1 MNLKDKNIKLY
12 QFATSSY
19 TSKFIPIS
27 SISETKANTSY
38 TRNSFHSMNMPMK
51 KYNSKKKRFFSITYL
66 KISSINTAS
75 LHTDD
80 NANYQNFLNL
90 SFDKGRIKTL
100 VSWFLKT
107 YGQKKTIQL
116 VENLKNIGFEY
127 ATKAGISLGIED
139 LKISPNKAVLIAEAE
154 KQTYE
159 VITQYKRAQITGV
172 ERFQR
177 LIDTWHRTSENLK
190 QEVINY
196 FEMTDLLNPVYMMA
210 FSGARG
216 NISQVRQLVG
226 MRGLMADPKG
236 QILDFPIRSNFREG
250 LTLTEYLISS
260 YGARKGIV
268 DTALRTANAGY
279 LTRRLV
285 DVAQHVIV
293 SHYDCGTNKGILI
306 SDMKEGT
313 KVIYSLQNR
322 LIGRVL
328 AQDIY
333 SSTIK
338 IASRNQEISSEL
350 ASKIAK
356 VSSKVLIRSALTCET
371 RKLICQLCY
380 GWSLG
385 QGKLVSIGDAVGVIA
400 AQSIGEPG
408 TQLTMR
414 TFHTGGVFSSDV
426 NDQILGPYDG
436 LIYYSSFI
444 PGTLVRTPQGKIAF
458 LTKAEGSFVIK
469 SPKQNSIDIAEQK
482 TKLFKIP
489 PYTLLFCRHN
499 ERVDFKQVVA
509 QLCSS
514 STQNKQRDDAEQ
526 SIQTELQGQVY
537 MDNLT
542 LIEQTNDYGD
552 SNQQSWNWGYIWI
565 LSGKIYEIPVDSYVF
580 PKFGDF
586 VTKNSILNEIQWITP
601 EKIQLQINVNNSFSE
616 IFTKKLPNKEHH
628 KLLNNLKLNKTNSN
642 FLSQFFVNPS
652 FKQPEKLYDSSL
664 KKQSFK
670 INYST
675 TDNLETTFIV
685 KNDFQ
690 ASLTENLSRK
700 NQLSNFEIT
709 NKSKLKNL
717 LSNKGLQSNI
727 DFFKSSWLT
736 KRNFA
741 RATGLIFKKTL
752 LLFDTDK
759 VSYKKIGYFFKL
771 NLPSLFV
778 ENHNKI
784 EQDYSFIL
792 SNQEKNTSLRIHQ
805 LNSLN
810 NYYTSLILSQT
821 DRFFIPVHLQSSNQL
836 FTTNIYNRATSKMS
850 LTTEIKLEN
859 SFDWKIF
866 PNIILTWFPSIYE
879 TKHSS
884 FITYEI
890 PEFSS
895 LNLEESEY
903 FLLKQKNSHFY
914 SKLKQK
920 FLQFPLKNLSYNQI
934 SYNNSN
940 FSIDSELSPYK
951 TKTSKN
957 VWFFQKKPANQAFKI
972 KLMKL
977 NFDSNRNS
985 HFLPFKRY
993 SELRWKNSNMF
1004 STKDFF
1010 YRGRIFTIPHQVDKF
1025 IGLELQKPT
1034 ISLIQQKQFS
1044 STSLNWKNTNSYLY
1058 SNLTRQG
1065 KQVHTFTNFEGF
1077 LQIYNQTIFPLKK
1090 PSHFTDKINNFI
1102 ASIKPVSAVP
1112 AEKVNLDVL
1121 SFVKKEKNLVQKDSA
1136 FLRREKTS
1144 FSRLNSKKI
1153 FHSLK
1158 QYNQNYYIALKFKML
1173 KMNLNNSDFKKLIL
1187 FMNKKN
1193 YKKLFFLKAS
1203 YLNKNMGHYNYEVK
1217 KSRLFIE
1224 NNLCISKFLKLKNAK
1239 NSESITS
1246 MFKFAFFNL
1255 NPDLEKRLIFN
1266 KIKSNVCTRGLQMQS
1281 GWLYLPITLR
1291 THFFKY
1297 NKSIIPAGKVFV
1309 DDLVFG
1315 SQLVYLEIIVIKA
1328 VVLNYNLNFLNIFK
1342 LINFSTNSFSK
1353 NSNIYNLMR
1362 DRHINRCNS
1371 DSSSDL
1377 TGVKKYKAHKGL
1389 SYNVSCEQLQW
1400 VINDH
1405 LRNNS
1410 SVFQKFNNVN
1420 TNSKI
1425 KVSLFNSTFLT
1436 STDLNYYT
1444 SPKLNL
1450 NSQLE
1455 KQSNYN
1461 CLLVIKPV
1469 NEYNIQEMSYYKNSL
1484 YKVQV
1489 TNFTKGFS
1497 CLLKQHYHTGNLNKQ
1512 VKNHELI
1519 SKFPNVDFRL
1529 QSVLKFSSLIKND
1542 EYVSPS
1548 HTKKLIKS
1556 TNLNSLPRLYTKKVL
1571 FFNKSSSLLYF
1582 KFHLINNSTF
1592 EINSKKPC
1600 FNFNYLNSP
1609 NFSPTFFFYFNL
1621 MYTEILKYSLANFSN
1636 SRLASTS
1643 VSLLNEISISS
1654 RFASQLFNIILLFTS
1669 NVSNLFSIPL
1679 FDFSVSQTPSY
1690 FLDKRFFVKPYLNKL
1705 FATSHVENVG
1715 LSTISQTFSNPMLI
1729 PFPTVKNSYSFK
1741 LSNAF
1746 LQSEPFAYSSF
1757 LSPYEGEL
1765 LVKTKK
1771 NWNTTFQKNRLIILT
1786 KNDLVSFS
1794 FDTLNLVTMETL
1806 NSSIHRDLFVQSAN
1820 KLYKIDNLEVREP
1833 QLKNVFLVGQ
1843 FIYYGDQLNTDLAIP
1858 EAGQVVHLSTKKLT
1872 IRKGQSI
1879 FVSSKA
1885 ILHAYNGDL
1894 IDKNFPV
1901 VTLPYQKL
1909 KAGDIVQGIPKIE
1922 QFFEARITRRGRLFR
1937 DSIPNLLKGLFKRYK
1952 LKYPLVKAVRQSFYK
1967 IQQILIDGVQ
1977 RVYRSQGV
1985 TIADKHI
1992 EIIVKQ
1998 MTCKVKIINGGQ
2010 TGFFPGELVDL
2021 EFVEQINK
2029 VLMNKVYYEPV
2040 VLGITKASLEV
2051 ESFLSA
2057 ASFQQTTRMLSKAAI
2072 ARKKDFLKGLKE
2084 NVIVGNLIPSGTG
2097 YLIYLQDS
2105 YKNFKI

>member
-1 MNLKDKNIKLY
+1 
-12 QFATSSY
+12 
-19 TSKFIPIS
+19 
-27 SISETKANTSY
+27 
-38 TRNSFHSMNMPMK
+38 MPMK
-51 KYNSKKKRFFSITYL
+51 NFKAKKKRFSSIISL
-66 KISSINTAS
+66 KIRSIKTPS
-75 LHTDD
+75 LPSNNQSD
-80 NANYQNFLNL
+80 YQHFFNL

-293 SHYDCGTNKGILI
+293 SHYDCGTTKGILI

-313 KVIYSLQNR
+313 KIIYSLQNR

-333 SSTIK
+333 SSTTK
-338 IASRNQEISSEL
+338 IASKNQEISSEL

-426 NDQILGPYDG
+426 NDQILGPYEG
-436 LIYYSSFI
+436 LIHYSFFI

-458 LTKAEGSFVIK
+458 LTKAEGSFIIK
-469 SPKQNSIDIAEQK
+469 SYPQNSFETEQK
-482 TKLFKIP
+482 TKFFKIP
-489 PYTLLFCRHN
+489 PYTLLFCKHN

-552 SNQQSWNWGYIWI
+552 TNQQSWNWGYIWI
-565 LSGKIYEIPVDSYVF
+565 LSGKIYEIPVDSYIF
-580 PKFGDF
+580 PQFGDF
-586 VTKNSILNEIQWITP
+586 VTQNSILNEIQWITS
-601 EKIQLQINVNNSFSE
+601 EKTQLEISVNDSFSE
-616 IFTKKLPNKEHH
+616 LFTKRLPNKEQHR
-628 KLLNNLKLNKTNSN
+628 LLNNLKIKKTNSQ
-642 FLSQFFVNPS
+642 FLSQVFGWPNS
-652 FKQPEKLYDSSL
+652 KLTENLYNSSL
-664 KKQSFK
+664 KKQIVK
-670 INYST
+670 INYPT
-675 TDNLETTFIV
+675 KENLETTFIS
-685 KNDFQ
+685 KAGFQ
-690 ASLTENLSRK
+690 NSLVENFLRK
-700 NQLSNFEIT
+700 EKFSNFEKTIINYT
-709 NKSKLKNL
+709 QYDIINKNKIRDLI
-717 LSNKGLQSNI
+717 SNKGLETNI

-736 KRNFA
+736 KKNFVVA
-741 RATGLIFKKTL
+741 KGLKFKKTL
-752 LLFDTDK
+752 LLFDTNK
-759 VSYKKIGYFFKL
+759 FSYKKIGYFFKL
-771 NLPSLFV
+771 NLPSLVGKYEPMLLKKQNLTQKDSAFIFFN
-778 ENHNKI
+778 EEKSNSIEINKI
-784 EQDYSFIL
+784 
-792 SNQEKNTSLRIHQ
+792 
-805 LNSLN
+805 NSQHD
-810 NYYTSLILSQT
+810 YYTSLILSST
-821 DRFFIPVHLQSSNQL
+821 DKFFIPVNLQSSNKF
-836 FTTNIYNRATSKMS
+836 FTTNIYNKATSKIS
-850 LTTEIKLEN
+850 LTVERKLEN

-866 PNIILTWFPSIYE
+866 PNILLTWFPSIYN
-879 TKHSS
+879 TKNSF

-890 PEFSS
+890 PELSS
-895 LNLEESEY
+895 VNLEESEY

-920 FLQFPLKNLSYNQI
+920 YLQFPLKNLSYNQL
-934 SYNNSN
+934 SYNKSN
-940 FSIDSELSPYK
+940 FSVYSGLIPHK
-951 TKTSKN
+951 AKISKN
-957 VWFFQKKPANQAFKI
+957 LWFFDEKQANQALKI
-972 KLMKL
+972 KLVKF
-977 NFDSNRNS
+977 NFGSTS
-985 HFLPFKRY
+985 SSELLPFKRY
-993 SELRWKNSNMF
+993 SELRWKNSQMF

-1010 YRGRIFTIPHQVDKF
+1010 YRGRIFTIPHQLDKF
-1025 IGLELQKPT
+1025 IALEFEQPR
-1034 ISLIQQKQFS
+1034 ISLVKNKKFA
-1044 STSLNWKNTNSYLY
+1044 STAFNWKNNNSYLY

-1065 KQVHTFTNFEGF
+1065 KQVPKFTHCEGF
-1077 LQIYNQTIFPLKK
+1077 LQIYHKSIFPFKNPINLN
-1090 PSHFTDKINNFI
+1090 DKTNFSELNN
-1102 ASIKPVSAVP
+1102 
-1112 AEKVNLDVL
+1112 
-1121 SFVKKEKNLVQKDSA
+1121 
-1136 FLRREKTS
+1136 
-1144 FSRLNSKKI
+1144 KKI
-1153 FHSLK
+1153 FYSLK
-1158 QYNQNYYIALKFKML
+1158 QYNRNYYIALKFKML
-1173 KMNLNNSDFKKLIL
+1173 KMNLNNTEFKKLVL

-1193 YKKLFFLKAS
+1193 YKKLFFLKSS
-1203 YLNKNMGHYNYEVK
+1203 YLNKNMCRYNYNVK
-1217 KSRLFIE
+1217 KNQLFID
-1224 NNLCISKFLKLKNAK
+1224 NNVGLGQFFKFKNLKNPD
-1239 NSESITS
+1239 SITS
-1246 MFKFAFFNL
+1246 MFKFSFFNL
-1255 NPDLEKRLIFN
+1255 NNDLEKRFIFN
-1266 KIKSNVCTRGLQMQS
+1266 KIKLNFSNFGLQIQS
-1281 GWLYLPITLR
+1281 GWLYLPTTL
-1291 THFFKY
+1291 TSNLFKY
-1297 NKSIIPAGKVFV
+1297 NKSIIPAGKIFV

-1315 SQLVYLEIIVIKA
+1315 SQLVYLESIVIKT
-1328 VVLNYNLNFLNIFK
+1328 LFFNYNLNFLNIFNA
-1342 LINFSTNSFSK
+1342 IDFSTNSFSK
-1353 NSNIYNLMR
+1353 NSNIYNVMR
-1362 DRHINRCNS
+1362 DRHTNRSNLDKSISDASFDFRRIN
-1371 DSSSDL
+1371 
-1377 TGVKKYKAHKGL
+1377 KYK
-1389 SYNVSCEQLQW
+1389 SQTPISQNFSCHGLQW
-1400 VINDH
+1400 VINDN
-1405 LRNNS
+1405 LRTNS
-1410 SVFQKFNNVN
+1410 SVSQKWNKLKRDSKITVSLLNSNFLTPNDLAKYNLRKLTV
-1420 TNSKI
+1420 NSK
-1425 KVSLFNSTFLT
+1425 FGN
-1436 STDLNYYT
+1436 
-1444 SPKLNL
+1444 
-1450 NSQLE
+1450 QLE
-1455 KQSNYN
+1455 YN
-1461 CLLVIKPV
+1461 CVLVIKPV
-1469 NEYNIQEMSYYKNSL
+1469 NEYNIQQMSYYKTSL
-1484 YKVQV
+1484 HKAQV
-1489 TNFTKGFS
+1489 TNFRRGFS
-1497 CLLKQHYHTGNLNKQ
+1497 GLLKQEYHTGNLNKQ
-1512 VKNHELI
+1512 IKNPQLI
-1519 SKFPNVDFRL
+1519 SKFPNLDFRL
-1529 QSVLKFSSLIKND
+1529 QPILKLSTFIKND
-1542 EYVSPS
+1542 EYFSLS
-1548 HTKKLIKS
+1548 YGKKILKGN
-1556 TNLNSLPRLYTKKVL
+1556 TLDFLQRLNVKKVL

-1582 KFHLINNSTF
+1582 KLHLMSNSTF

-1600 FNFNYLNSP
+1600 FNFNYLNPP
-1609 NFSPTFFFYFNL
+1609 NFSTTFFFYFNF
-1621 MYTEILKYSLANFSN
+1621 MYTEILKSSLTNVLNLTFPSSSL
-1636 SRLASTS
+1636 SRLNQ
-1643 VSLLNEISISS
+1643 VSMSSIFGSE
-1654 RFASQLFNIILLFTS
+1654 LFNLILLFTS
-1669 NVSNLFSIPL
+1669 NLSNLFSIPF
-1679 FDFSVSQTPSY
+1679 FDFSLSQTPAY
-1690 FLDKRFFVKPYLNKL
+1690 FFDKRFFVKPYLNKL
-1705 FATSHVENVG
+1705 FATSHLENVG
-1715 LSTISQTFSNPMLI
+1715 LSTISQNFSHKMLI
-1729 PFPTVKNSYSFK
+1729 PFPRVTNSYNFK
-1741 LSNAF
+1741 LSNS
-1746 LQSEPFAYSSF
+1746 LLSTEPFAYSSF

-1765 LVKTKK
+1765 LVKTKN
-1771 NWNTTFQKNRLIILT
+1771 NWNTIFQKNRLIILT

-1794 FDTLNLVTMETL
+1794 FNTLNLLTME
-1806 NSSIHRDLFVQSAN
+1806 NFNISIHRDLFVQSSN
-1820 KLYKIDNLEVREP
+1820 KVYKIDNLQVREP

-1843 FIYYGDQLNTDLAIP
+1843 FIYYGDQLNTQLAIP
-1858 EAGQVVHLSTKKLT
+1858 QAGQVVHLSIKKLT